1 MLLGQKVCNQAA
13 FVCHFLSTNV
23 DHIFDSIKL
32 SKDVMVKFDHGNI
45 SMSVPIYSD
54 HNLW

>member
-23 DHIFDSIKL
+23 DHIFDSIKF